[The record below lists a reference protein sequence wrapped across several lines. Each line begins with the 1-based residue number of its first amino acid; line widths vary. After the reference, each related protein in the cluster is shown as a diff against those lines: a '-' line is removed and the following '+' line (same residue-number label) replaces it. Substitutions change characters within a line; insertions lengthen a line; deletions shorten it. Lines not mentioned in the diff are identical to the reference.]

1 MLKHAQLFLRRNK
14 KFLLERAF
22 MVKMMRNFWGF
33 VASLSCLVITFS
45 LSETKAVGGRPELRG
60 QIKINGVSGAVPRFR
75 ILCDGKQT
83 ISNSEGFYTF
93 PLEEQDT
100 TRYFLLIC
108 PSVKQDVEKSNT
120 IRSMQVAQ
128 NAPYRFFEFGKHDL
142 SQATLENLAIPVH
155 TIVLLLDPAL
165 VEDVEC
171 SSMQAPS
178 IVTTVPLILLKGS
191 VDRKKIEQAATLSL
205 LGSLELMPFH
215 EPIKQSTKHN
225 DTNPRV
231 SLALAQ

>member
-1 MLKHAQLFLRRNK
+1 
-14 KFLLERAF
+14 
-22 MVKMMRNFWGF
+22 MVKMRRSFLGF
-33 VASLSCLVITFS
+33 AASLSCLMMTFS
-45 LSETKAVGGRPELRG
+45 VHQVVAIGARYELRG

-93 PLEEQDT
+93 PLEEQDS

-108 PSVKQDVEKSNT
+108 PSVNQDIEKSNT
-120 IRSMQVAQ
+120 IRSMQIVK

-142 SQATLENLAIPVH
+142 TQATLESLAIPVH
-155 TIVLLLDPAL
+155 TIVLLIDPSL

-171 SSMQAPS
+171 SSMHVQGT
-178 IVTTVPLILLKGS
+178 VTAAPLILLKNS
-191 VDRKKIEQAATLSL
+191 IDRKKIEQAATLSI

-215 EPIKQSTKHN
+215 EPVKQSTKHN
-225 DTNPRV
+225 ETNPKV

>member
-1 MLKHAQLFLRRNK
+1 
-14 KFLLERAF
+14 
-22 MVKMMRNFWGF
+22 MMRNFWGF
-33 VASLSCLVITFS
+33 VASLSCLMTIVPMN
-45 LSETKAVGGRPELRG
+45 LAVAVGGRPELRG

-75 ILCDGKQT
+75 LLCDGKQT

-108 PSVKQDVEKSNT
+108 PSVKQDIEKSNT
-120 IRSMQVAQ
+120 IRSMQVVK

-142 SQATLENLAIPVH
+142 TQATLENLAIPVH
-155 TIVLLLDPAL
+155 TIVLLLDPSL

-171 SSMQAPS
+171 SSMQVPGT
-178 IVTTVPLILLKGS
+178 VTTVPLILLKNS

-225 DTNPRV
+225 ETNPKV

>member
-1 MLKHAQLFLRRNK
+1 MVKRAQLFLRCNK

-22 MVKMMRNFWGF
+22 MVKMMRSFLGF
-33 VASLSCLVITFS
+33 VASLSCLILTFS
-45 LSETKAVGGRPELRG
+45 LSDAMAVGGRPELRG
-60 QIKINGVSGAVPRFR
+60 QIKISGVNGVVPRFR

-108 PSVKQDVEKSNT
+108 PSVKQDIEKFNT
-120 IRSMQVAQ
+120 IRSMQVAK
-128 NAPYRFFEFGKHDL
+128 NAQYRFFEFGKHGL
-142 SQATLENLAIPVH
+142 TQAMLENLAIPVH
-155 TIVLLLDPAL
+155 TIVLLLDPSL

-171 SSMQAPS
+171 SSMQGPS
-178 IVTTVPLILLKGS
+178 TVTTVPLILLKGS
-191 VDRKKIEQAATLSL
+191 IDRKKIEQAATLSL

-225 DTNPRV
+225 DTNLRV